1 MVSPPWVR
9 TPPPAPCDAPFYL
22 RFRKANFPDEV
33 EPTHSKSS
41 SINSETA
48 SSSNSA
54 ARVIKQI
61 DGSANFLCDDYLNAN
76 TLLISIVQR
85 EYYESFS
92 KTFQY
97 DEIRALY
104 VKESD

>member
-1 MVSPPWVR
+1 VG
-9 TPPPAPCDAPFYL
+9 
-22 RFRKANFPDEV
+22 
-33 EPTHSKSS
+33 PTYSKSS
-41 SINSETA
+41 SIDSET
-48 SSSNSA
+48 SSSVLA
-54 ARVIKQI
+54 ARAIKQI
-61 DGSANFLCDDYLNAN
+61 DGSANFLGDDYLNAN